1 MARKLRIFLA
11 NTSMYVFVKGI
22 NKENIFKSNEDYKI
36 MNDFI
41 NKNSELHNINIKIS
55 TLLKSSFYLIISSN
69 EFKNIS
75 SFMQA
80 LGRNYVGYYNK
91 KYQREGSLFQGRYK
105 TSLIDETMYLE
116 DLKRYFV
123 YLKENEDNKDLILD
137 EKYSFF
143 NECIN
148 KQNVI
153 ATKSFKIEL
162 EEKLGVSLENKK
174 RGRPIIKRNTMYKKL
189 VKLNKEKHKDLKIQE
204 LKSLSFAKNE
214 NSFPILVSEIFEFH
228 LMFPLVFTG
237 DENPQIIALTTI
249 DNVNVSITNEGKFT
263 GKYLP
268 AYYKKYPFTFIALK
282 DKPDQKVVAIDE
294 EAVNVSFESGIA
306 LFEEN
311 MEQSVLLKEAIK
323 YLTSYEEQAINTL
336 GLAKLISDSNILEDR
351 EISIDEGEEKK
362 VLIKGFKVVS
372 REKLNQLDDETLSL
386 WVRNGIISLI
396 DLHLRSLDNLEKL
409 IESVY
414 SDDNI

>member
-153 ATKSFKIEL
+153 ATKSFKIEQ
-162 EEKLGVSLENKK
+162 EEKLGVTLENKK
-174 RGRPIIKRNTMYKKL
+174 RARPIIKRNTKYKKL
-189 VKLNKEKHKDLKIQE
+189 VKLN
-204 LKSLSFAKNE
+204 
-214 NSFPILVSEIFEFH
+214 
-228 LMFPLVFTG
+228 
-237 DENPQIIALTTI
+237 
-249 DNVNVSITNEGKFT
+249 
-263 GKYLP
+263 
-268 AYYKKYPFTFIALK
+268 
-282 DKPDQKVVAIDE
+282 
-294 EAVNVSFESGIA
+294 
-306 LFEEN
+306 
-311 MEQSVLLKEAIK
+311 
-323 YLTSYEEQAINTL
+323 
-336 GLAKLISDSNILEDR
+336 
-351 EISIDEGEEKK
+351 
-362 VLIKGFKVVS
+362 
-372 REKLNQLDDETLSL
+372 
-386 WVRNGIISLI
+386 
-396 DLHLRSLDNLEKL
+396 
-409 IESVY
+409 
-414 SDDNI
+414 